1 MKLWLFKM
9 INKSNQPLIQIDI
22 NGKTNIFLPQQI
34 SAMIL
39 EHLKKIV
46 ENFLGK
52 NVCDAV
58 ITVPSYF
65 NEKKKVATKEAGQI
79 TGINVLGLINEPI
92 AAAIAYGLNNHFY
105 DSKNILVFD
114 LGGSTF
120 DVSIL
125 HLEKSKFT
133 VLSIN
138 GDTHLGREDFDNKL
152 LEYCVKEFEKENGIN
167 IINNKRALKRLKRE
181 CER

>member
-58 ITVPSYF
+58 ITVPAYF
-65 NEKKKVATKEAGQI
+65 NEKQK
-79 TGINVLGLINEPI
+79 
-92 AAAIAYGLNNHFY
+92 
-105 DSKNILVFD
+105 
-114 LGGSTF
+114 
-120 DVSIL
+120 
-125 HLEKSKFT
+125 
-133 VLSIN
+133 
-138 GDTHLGREDFDNKL
+138 
-152 LEYCVKEFEKENGIN
+152 
-167 IINNKRALKRLKRE
+167 
-181 CER
+181 